1 MITDDIAR
9 ILDIPW
15 PKLTEL
21 SKDPASL
28 LALLSLAIN
37 KGIWIGQNNMNASY
51 HEMMSGYR
59 ASQCQIESKR
69 GY

>member
-1 MITDDIAR
+1 MTPDDIAR
-9 ILDIPW
+9 ILNIPW
-15 PKLTEL
+15 LKLIEL
-21 SKDPASL
+21 SQDPASL

-37 KGIWIGQNNMNASY
+37 KGIGIGQNNMNASY

-69 GY
+69 G